1 MDEIDR
7 NILEALAGDARLPLK
22 QLAEVAGLSGPAT
35 ADRLRRLEQRGV
47 LRGYTVDIDPAAL
60 GYTLEAV
67 VRIRPLPGQLHLVQQ
82 MIQETPEVIE
92 CDKITGDDCFVARLF
107 VRSIGD
113 IDAILD
119 RISDRAATSTSLV
132 KSKVIHRRPPAF

>member
-82 MIQETPEVIE
+82 MIQETPEVVE